1 MIDWSTRVEMPS
13 VARVDS
19 AKLKA
24 GQVLSAWIRIL
35 ASDESGGKAAFELR
49 IGD

>member
-1 MIDWSTRVEMPS
+1 MIDWGSTRKKCPQ

-19 AKLKA
+19 AKLNA

-35 ASDESGGKAAFELR
+35 ASDESGGKAAFEL
-49 IGD
+49 